1 MTNSSDETCDSIVVG
16 RLALVQPRRGY
27 RFSVEAILLGSFA
40 RAKSRDRV
48 LELGAGCGVISILIA
63 ALARPREVVAL
74 ELQPLLAEMIARNA
88 SLNNLNSVR
97 SVCANIR
104 SRRI

>member
-1 MTNSSDETCDSIVVG
+1 MTNSSDDTCDSILGG
-16 RLALVQPRRGY
+16 RLTVIQPRRGY

-40 RAKSRDRV
+40 RANSSDRV
-48 LELGAGCGVISILIA
+48 LELGAGCGVISIMIA

-88 SLNNLNSVR
+88 SLNDLNSVR
-97 SVCANIR
+97 SV
-104 SRRI
+104 